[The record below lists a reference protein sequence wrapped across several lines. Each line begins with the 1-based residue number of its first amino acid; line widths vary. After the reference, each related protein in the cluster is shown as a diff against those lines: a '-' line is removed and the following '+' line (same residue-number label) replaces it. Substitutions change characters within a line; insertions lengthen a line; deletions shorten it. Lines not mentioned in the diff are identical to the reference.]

1 MNIRKLI
8 TSAVLLVSFGAVFA
22 DSQKGAFLPVHKL
35 QYADYIIEN
44 CYVDTVNADAL
55 VETAITSMLK
65 KLDPHSVYSNAEETR
80 ELTEPLMGEFSGIG
94 VQFNMGTDTV
104 YVIQPVAGGP
114 SEKVGIRA
122 GDRIISVND
131 SVIAGK
137 KMKQSEVMKRLRG
150 PKGSVVNLSVLRRGE
165 SEPLS
170 FRVVRDNI
178 PIYSVDASFMVD
190 SITGYVRITRFSE
203 TTFDEMNKALAGL
216 KSQGM
221 KQLIIDLQ
229 DNSGGVLQT
238 AVEIA
243 DMFLPENAPIVST
256 KGDKAGSMSF
266 EAETPDK
273 FNGMPVVVLVNQY
286 SASASEILAGALQD
300 NDRAVIVGRRTFGK
314 GLVQRPYP
322 MPDGSMIRLTVARYY
337 TPSGR
342 CIQKPYDMENND
354 DYYLDM
360 MNRYKSGELTNADSI
375 HFSPENLYH
384 TIKLHRPVYGGGG
397 IMPDKF
403 VPLDTVGNAV
413 YLRNL
418 IARGV
423 IYQFCLKNVE
433 EHRREFKHRY
443 ATGLDYV
450 NHFTV
455 DDDFYDRFVKYAE
468 KEGVTPED
476 EAQAKESEPLIRTLI
491 KAYIGRDIYDDD
503 TFYRIYNTT
512 NVVFKEA
519 MQILGDPKSMHDL
532 MTIR

>member
-1 MNIRKLI
+1 MNYKKFFASVL
-8 TSAVLLVSFGAVFA
+8 LLVSVVTVFA
-22 DSQKGAFLPVHKL
+22 NPQKGAFLPVHKL
-35 QYADYIIEN
+35 QYTDYIIEN
-44 CYVDTVNADAL
+44 FYVDTVNADAL
-55 VETAITSMLK
+55 VETAISSMLK

-94 VQFNMGTDTV
+94 IQFNMSTDTV

-122 GDRIISVND
+122 GDRIVSVND

-137 KMKQSEVMKRLRG
+137 KMKQTEVMKRLRG
-150 PKGSVVNLSVLRRGE
+150 PKGSVVNLGVLRRGE
-165 SEPLS
+165 SAPLT

-190 SITGYVRITRFSE
+190 SVAGYVRISRFSE
-203 TTFDEMNKALAGL
+203 TTADEMRKALSEL
-216 KSQGM
+216 KAQGM
-221 KQLIIDLQ
+221 QKLIIDLQ
-229 DNSGGVLQT
+229 DNAGGVLQT

-243 DMFLPENAPIVST
+243 DMFLPQHSPIVST

-266 EAETPDK
+266 EAESADN
-273 FNGMPVVVLVNQY
+273 FSAMPVVVLVNQY

-314 GLVQRPYP
+314 GLVQRPFP
-322 MPDGSMIRLTVARYY
+322 LPDGSMIRLTVARYY

-360 MNRYKSGELTNADSI
+360 MNRYRSGELTNADSI
-375 HFSPENLYH
+375 HFSPDNLYH
-384 TIKLHRPVYGGGG
+384 TLKLHRPVYGGGG

-403 VPLDTVGNAV
+403 VPLDTVGNTL

-433 EHRREFKHRY
+433 EYRSEYKSKY
-443 ATGLDYV
+443 PTGLDFV
-450 NHFTV
+450 NHFNV

-468 KEGVTPED
+468 NEGVTPED

-491 KAYIGRDIYDDD
+491 KAYIGRDLYDEN
-503 TFYRIYNTT
+503 TFYRIYNST
-512 NVVFKEA
+512 NVLFKEA
-519 MQILGDPKSMHDL
+519 MQLLAGPMDMYDL
-532 MTIR
+532 TTIR